1 MNNITTCY
9 YCEENPS
16 VAKKHNQPICNVCS
30 EKEVRTLNHSL
41 ESQRKEE
48 KALRLKLIISMSK
61 KTGESQQQIV
71 Y

>member
-16 VAKKHNQPICNVCS
+16 VAKKHNQPICNVCN
-30 EKEVRTLNHSL
+30 EREFRTLSPSID
-41 ESQRKEE
+41 SQSPEDKT
-48 KALRLKLIISMSK
+48 LRLKLIISMSK